1 MTVEKETTWH
11 WRCDIEPD
19 RTVVTLLG
27 EIDMAGADHL
37 RDVLRKAIA
46 QAPRVDVD
54 LAQLTFIDSAVINT
68 LITAHRHAADLDV
81 RFTLVNPTGQVRRVL
96 AVTGILH
103 TLGGMSSPPGPS
115 A

>member
-1 MTVEKETTWH
+1 MEQDRTWQ

-27 EIDMAGADHL
+27 EIDMAEADHL
-37 RDVLRKAIA
+37 RDVLRNAIA
-46 QAPRVDVD
+46 QATRVDVD

-68 LITAHRHAADLDV
+68 LVTAHQHAASVDV

-103 TLGGMSSPPGPS
+103 TLGGTPSP
-115 A
+115 

>member
-1 MTVEKETTWH
+1 MEQETTWQ

-19 RTVVTLLG
+19 RTVVRLLG
-27 EIDMAGADHL
+27 EIDMAGADRL
-37 RDVLRKAIA
+37 RDVLCKAIA
-46 QAPRVDVD
+46 QAARVDVD

-68 LITAHRHAADLDV
+68 LVTAHRHAADLDV
-81 RFTLVNPTGQVRRVL
+81 RFTLVNLTGQVRRVL

-103 TLGGMSSPPGPS
+103 TLGEMPSPPDPS

>member
-1 MTVEKETTWH
+1 MEQETTWQ

-19 RTVVTLLG
+19 GTVVTLLG

-46 QAPRVDVD
+46 QATRVDVD

-68 LITAHRHAADLDV
+68 LVAAHKHAADLDV
-81 RFTLVNPTGQVRRVL
+81 RLTLVNPTGHVRRVL

-103 TLGGMSSPPGPS
+103 TLGGTPSPPDPP